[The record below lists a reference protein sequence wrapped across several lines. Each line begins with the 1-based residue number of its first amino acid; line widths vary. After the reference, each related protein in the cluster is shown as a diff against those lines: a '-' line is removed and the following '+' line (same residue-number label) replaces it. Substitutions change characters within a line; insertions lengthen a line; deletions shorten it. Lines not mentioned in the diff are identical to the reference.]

1 MKCGVR
7 QGSILGPLLLIIY
20 MNDIC
25 NASVLWYTILYAD
38 DVSVIMSGNDLKSLI
53 EAGNFELYLLSTW
66 L

>member
-53 EAGNFELYLLSTW
+53 EAGNFELYLLST
-66 L
+66 